1 MIHEGIGEHS
11 QHMLLSVMV
20 LYPEGN
26 EQKGNRDLD
35 SYVGLNAKLFD
46 LRRTLQNFCRHE
58 RVCKGTLNKLSV
70 DKNVHIQLGAE
81 K

>member
-1 MIHEGIGEHS
+1 
-11 QHMLLSVMV
+11 MLLSVMV
-20 LYPEGN
+20 LHPETN

-46 LRRTLQNFCRHE
+46 LRRTLQNFCRNE

-70 DKNVHIQLGAE
+70 DRNVDIQLGAE
-81 K
+81 KGPLKSVLYAST